1 MTFFK
6 RFFGQNET
14 QEERVRVIDMD
25 ALLKDIEVNSPS
37 GPEDLEYDPAFI
49 SLEQMVAGTPE
60 KRVGDKVVEE
70 GREPPWPEVK
80 TTALALLERTHDLR
94 VVISLLRALL
104 HTDRLP
110 GLRDG
115 FELLGAM
122 IEKHWETIYPQLDP
136 DDNNDPTQRVNIL
149 MTLCDREMMLL
160 PLMNSPLCSSRAVGT
175 FSLRDIYLA
184 TGKITASG
192 EEGAKIAST
201 ATINAAFQD
210 AKAEELRATATAV
223 VESLEYVNKVE
234 TFLTELLGSSD
245 APHFAEIRQ
254 VLQDMGAAM
263 GKHQISGESAE
274 ANDQEALAGTPAD
287 GKAPQNPRPPSTSTP
302 MVKPMEEITNRQD
315 IITLLGKICSYYA
328 QNEPASPV
336 PLLLKRAMGLVE
348 KDFLTIMEDLV
359 PDSLAQ
365 IKLISGIK
373 DDY

>member
-6 RFFGQNET
+6 RLFGQNET

-25 ALLKDIEVNSPS
+25 ALLKEIEADFPS
-37 GPEDLEYDPAFI
+37 GPQDLEYDPAFI
-49 SLEQMVAGTPE
+49 TLEQMAAGTPG
-60 KRVGDKVVEE
+60 KQVGDKVVEE
-70 GREPPWPEVK
+70 GREPQWREVK
-80 TTALALLERTHDLR
+80 AAALMLLERTHDLR
-94 VVISLLRALL
+94 VVMVLLRALL

-122 IEKHWETIYPQLDP
+122 IERYWATIYPQLDP
-136 DDNNDPTQRVNIL
+136 EDNNDPTQRVNIL
-149 MTLCDREMMLL
+149 MTLCDRELMLL
-160 PLMNSPLCSSRAVGT
+160 PLMDAPLCSSRAVGT
-175 FSLRDIYLA
+175 FNLRDIHLA
-184 TGKITASG
+184 SGKITVSG
-192 EEGAKIAST
+192 EEGSKIAST

-210 AKAEELRATATAV
+210 TAAEELRTTATAI
-223 VESLEYVNKVE
+223 VESLECVNRVE

-254 VLQDMGAAM
+254 VLHDMNAAV
-263 GKHQISGESAE
+263 GKYQVSGGMAQENDKATAESQADAPASRNA
-274 ANDQEALAGTPAD
+274 AN
-287 GKAPQNPRPPSTSTP
+287 RSTSTTRG
-302 MVKPMEEITNRQD
+302 KSMEEITNRQD
-315 IITLLGKICSYYA
+315 VINLLGKICAYYE

-336 PLLLKRAMGLVE
+336 PLLLKRAIGLVE

-373 DDY
+373 DE